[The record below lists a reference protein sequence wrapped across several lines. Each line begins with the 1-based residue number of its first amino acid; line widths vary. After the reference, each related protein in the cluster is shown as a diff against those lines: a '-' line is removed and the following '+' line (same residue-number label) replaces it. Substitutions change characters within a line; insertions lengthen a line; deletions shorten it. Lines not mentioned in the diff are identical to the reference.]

1 MANKMQLSEMI
12 IGGIKFFKYLLSGG
26 LLNINLEVTKRCNAR
41 CDFCDYWKEDPP
53 EEMEDYVDVV
63 KKLNPLSVSL
73 TGGEPL
79 LRKDL
84 EDIIKRL
91 RQNFGFLY
99 ISLITNGSLLT
110 YKRGMRLWES
120 GLNELSISLDYLD
133 ERHDDTRKIPGLTK
147 KILDVAPRLADS
159 GADVCFN
166 VVIKK
171 DNLKEVPEIIRWAA
185 ERGIKVSLSTYN
197 WWRTNNR
204 THAVE
209 KDQLED
215 LLKLISEIK
224 ELKEELGNVTTS
236 DYYLDRIPIFFER
249 GGVPGCTAGLNW
261 VQVTPDGMIKRCS
274 DHPIRCHY
282 TEWKKGLFPPTDCD
296 KCWYSCRGAAQEPWT
311 FLRLLREANHAL
323 SQNHI
328 KKSSLSG

>member
-1 MANKMQLSEMI
+1 MQISEMI
-12 IGGIKFFKYLLSGG
+12 IGGIKFFKYLLAGG

-84 EDIIKRL
+84 EEIIRRL

-110 YKRGMRLWES
+110 YKRGMRLWEA

-133 ERHDDTRKIPGLTK
+133 DRHDDTRKIPGLTK
-147 KILDVAPRLADS
+147 RILDVAPRLADS
-159 GADVCFN
+159 GANIYFN

-171 DNLKEVPEIIRWAA
+171 DNLKEVPKIIRWSA

-204 THAVE
+204 SHKVE
-209 KDQLED
+209 EDQMDE
-215 LLKLISEIK
+215 LLGLILEIK
-224 ELKEELGNVTTS
+224 KLKEELGNVSTS
-236 DYYLDRIPIFFER
+236 DYYLDRIPIFFEK

-274 DHPIRCHY
+274 DHPIKCHY
-282 TEWKKGLFPPTDCD
+282 TEWRKGLFPPTDCD

-328 KKSSLSG
+328 KKSLSG